1 MDAALSQVSP
11 IIMIRAYNGG
21 PPQASR
27 RRATTRPVLMLCTC
41 VQLARRK
48 RVPLPERIPPR
59 PLRPRIDDREG
70 KMLASASS
78 GYSSVNYDY
87 KFLGGAPRSGL
98 NRDFVERMT
107 CNVGAHLSLHLDPL
121 YLVSQPNLAYVA
133 SSGIDYWNDK
143 YVEEA

>member
-1 MDAALSQVSP
+1 
-11 IIMIRAYNGG
+11 
-21 PPQASR
+21 
-27 RRATTRPVLMLCTC
+27 MLCTC

-48 RVPLPERIPPR
+48 RVPSVPR

-70 KMLASASS
+70 KMLALASW

-98 NRDFVERMT
+98 NRDFVEGMT

-133 SSGIDYWNDK
+133 SSGIDY
-143 YVEEA
+143 